1 MSDDKSWVYSCLIEL
16 MNAARAH
23 QPPDFRDATLEACRK
38 ALDQYSAERA
48 VVEAAR
54 VLMKRCNPVVI
65 GKRVGPLNEM
75 LYQLKEAVEA
85 LEKAEGDPDRDLP
98 DNYVLGSTNLDGD

>member
-48 VVEAAR
+48 VIEAAR
-54 VLMKRCNPVVI
+54 EWLTVWRTDAGPGFDDDNVLAAAIEAMQAAMATEEGFANPDK
-65 GKRVGPLNEM
+65 G
-75 LYQLKEAVEA
+75 
-85 LEKAEGDPDRDLP
+85 
-98 DNYVLGSTNLDGD
+98 